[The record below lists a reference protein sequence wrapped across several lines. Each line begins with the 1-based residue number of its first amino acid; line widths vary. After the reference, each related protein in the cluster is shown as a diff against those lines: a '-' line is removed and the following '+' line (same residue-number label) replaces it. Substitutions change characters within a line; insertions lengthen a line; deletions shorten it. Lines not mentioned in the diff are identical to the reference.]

1 MDWHLALVPYPF
13 TPVVR
18 SSNSEPLM
26 PRSQELKRF
35 ITGRPPWFWWMLAQ
49 LLAGAFAV
57 ASWSF
62 CLFLFS
68 VPERPWNYETL
79 RKLGRITPVQSYDP
93 IEAPE
98 GTSSDPQVLLSRFY
112 SLPRE
117 QLAAHNLHF
126 KRNYITNFTKPEVVH
141 YVEGTYQLTGSRQL
155 TKEDLFHPGL
165 ACRLEAIVRADE
177 LAEPSPY
184 PVILEL
190 LLPLDEPVVDSFF
203 PIGYQL
209 TLKYLEHRALILHA
223 ATTGTEK
230 EPRLCLTV
238 VPLAF
243 RNYQDPDGNTLPLA
257 APDPLRV
264 SAEFP
269 VLTENRPQ

>member
-1 MDWHLALVPYPF
+1 
-13 TPVVR
+13 
-18 SSNSEPLM
+18 M
-26 PRSQELKRF
+26 PRSQELKTF
-35 ITGRPPWFWWMLAQ
+35 IKRRPPWFWWMLAQ

-79 RKLGRITPVQSYDP
+79 RKLGRISPVQSYDP

-98 GTSSDPQVLLSRFY
+98 GASADPQLLLSKFY
-112 SLPRE
+112 SLSSA

-141 YVEGTYQLTGSRQL
+141 YVEGTYQLTSTRQL
-155 TKEDLFHPGL
+155 TEADLFYPGM
-165 ACRLEAIVRADE
+165 ACRFEAIVRADE

-190 LLPLDEPVVDSFF
+190 LLPLGTPVTNSLY
-203 PIGYQL
+203 PIGHQL

-223 ATTGTEK
+223 SRTGTAK
-230 EPRLCLTV
+230 EPQLCLTV

-243 RNYQDPDGNTLPLA
+243 DNYQDPDGNPLPLA
-257 APDPLRV
+257 PPDPLRV
-264 SAEFP
+264 SAQFP
-269 VLTENRPQ
+269 VLTENQPR

>member
-1 MDWHLALVPYPF
+1 M
-13 TPVVR
+13 R
-18 SSNSEPLM
+18 
-26 PRSQELKRF
+26 RSQELTKF
-35 ITGRPPWFWWMLAQ
+35 IRRRPPWFWWTLAQ

-79 RKLGRITPVQSYDP
+79 RKLGRISPVQSHDP

-98 GTSSDPQVLLSRFY
+98 GTSADPQILLSKFY
-112 SLPRE
+112 SLSNQ
-117 QLAAHNLHF
+117 QLAAHNLRF
-126 KRNYITNFTKPEVVH
+126 KRNYITNFAKPEVVH
-141 YVEGTYQLTGSRQL
+141 YVEGTYQLTTIRQL
-155 TKEDLFHPGL
+155 TETDFFHPGL
-165 ACRLEAIVRADE
+165 ACRFEAIVQADE

-190 LLPLDEPVVDSFF
+190 LLPLDTPVADSFY
-203 PIGYQL
+203 PIGHLL

-223 ATTGTEK
+223 SRTGTVK
-230 EPRLCLTV
+230 EPQLCLTV

-243 RNYQDPDGNTLPLA
+243 QNYRDPDGNPLPLA
-257 APDPLRV
+257 TPDPLRV

-269 VLTENRPQ
+269 VFTENKPE

>member
-1 MDWHLALVPYPF
+1 
-13 TPVVR
+13 
-18 SSNSEPLM
+18 M
-26 PRSQELKRF
+26 PRPQEFNKFIKR
-35 ITGRPPWFWWMLAQ
+35 RPPWFWWMLAQ

-79 RKLGRITPVQSYDP
+79 RKLGRIDPVRSYDP

-98 GTSSDPQVLLSRFY
+98 GNSSDPQVALSRFY
-112 SLPRE
+112 SLSGA
-117 QLAAHNLHF
+117 QLSAHNLRF

-141 YVEGTYQLTGSRQL
+141 YVEGTYRLTGVRAL
-155 TKEDLFHPGL
+155 TDEDFFQPGL

-190 LLPLDEPVVDSFF
+190 LLPLDSPRAESMF
-203 PIGYQL
+203 PIGHL
-209 TLKYLEHRALILHA
+209 FTLKYLEHRALILHA
-223 ATTGTEK
+223 SRTGTEK
-230 EPRLCLTV
+230 EPELCLTV
-238 VPLAF
+238 IPLAF
-243 RNYQDPDGNTLPLA
+243 QNFLDLEGNALPLVP
-257 APDPLRV
+257 PDPLRV

-269 VLTENRPQ
+269 VLTEHRPR